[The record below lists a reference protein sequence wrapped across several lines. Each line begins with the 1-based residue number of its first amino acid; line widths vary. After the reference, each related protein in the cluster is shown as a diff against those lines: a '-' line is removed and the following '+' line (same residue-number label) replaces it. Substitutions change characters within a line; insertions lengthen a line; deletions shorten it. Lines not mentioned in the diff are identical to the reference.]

1 MIGAVPRKV
10 TLAIA
15 VWALLATLLA
25 AWLSIAL
32 ERRYLEHHPY
42 FFDAVSYSFYNAKLY
57 QRLQDFGLQ
66 QVVVDELS
74 NNNRHPLR
82 TVPLLVLAPKLLAHP
97 FGHMATSLPA
107 LFVFIFLLGR
117 TLYARGRRLL
127 PAVAGSSVIVL
138 LPGLYAP
145 TSGIAA
151 YWLDL
156 PAALLIGSSVL
167 ALLNSDGGRDLRWL
181 VLFVVL
187 GSCAAFSR
195 YVAIAYL
202 LFATIPVFAW
212 YLAARVMNEGGWLR
226 SIVAPLIVV
235 AGSAIVVAGPYLFL
249 HVESVGEFYRL
260 YGYALGA
267 PYDVAALALWDSFAQ
282 FVRPA
287 GIIVGEMLIGVGVI
301 LGIAAVWRRRIA
313 VASLFV
319 PAWLAVATPIFLVF
333 VVKTSAIHTV
343 SYAVIL
349 LLIAVTVPWV
359 SPAKRSGTALGRVG
373 VVMLLVLVAGWSGYY
388 RSAWVEV
395 VQPSE
400 EATEA
405 KALQTEIADR
415 LVRLG
420 TRVVWNAYFDE
431 VSWLSSLDVF
441 YRYGVLP
448 LPLGQDHVFSIHET
462 VYKGNYPG
470 WPMNDINMA
479 LADNA
484 NRWLDVAVVFDR
496 PEDADKFLPNA
507 YSRSAARYIARS
519 IRQDPDWVK
528 EFELETARY
537 GRLVGY
543 RNRTPGRGNYD
554 AVLSGRADLRPGHI
568 D

>member
-15 VWALLATLLA
+15 AWALLATLFA
-25 AWLSIAL
+25 ACLSIAL
-32 ERRYLEHHPY
+32 ERRYLDHHPY

-66 QVVVDELS
+66 QVVFDELS

-82 TVPLLVLAPKLLAHP
+82 TVPLLVLAPNLLAHP

-117 TLYARGRRLL
+117 TLYVRCRRLL
-127 PAVAGSSVIVL
+127 PAVAGSSIVVL

-156 PAALLIGSSVL
+156 PAALLIGASVL
-167 ALLNSDGGRDLRWL
+167 ALLNSDDGRDLRWL

-187 GSCAAFSR
+187 GSCAAFFR
-195 YVAIAYL
+195 YVSVAYL
-202 LFATIPVFAW
+202 LFATVPVFAW
-212 YLAARVMNEGGWLR
+212 YLVARVMDEGNWLR
-226 SIVAPLIVV
+226 SAITPLVV
-235 AGSAIVVAGPYLFL
+235 VVGSAIVVAGPYLFW

-260 YGYALGA
+260 YGYALDA
-267 PYDVAALALWDSFAQ
+267 PYDVAALALWGSFTQ
-282 FVRPA
+282 FVRHA
-287 GIIVGEMLIGVGVI
+287 GIIVGGMLIGVGVI
-301 LGIAAVWRRRIA
+301 LGIAALWRRRIA
-313 VASLFV
+313 LASLFV
-319 PAWLAVATPIFLVF
+319 PVWLAVATPVFLVLI
-333 VVKTSAIHTV
+333 VKTSAIHTV

-359 SPAKRSGTALGRVG
+359 SFTNRPGTALGRVG

-388 RSAWVEV
+388 RSTWMKAA
-395 VQPSE
+395 QPSE
-400 EATEA
+400 EESET
-405 KALQTEIADR
+405 KVLQTAIADR
-415 LVRLG
+415 LVRFG
-420 TRVVWNAYFDE
+420 PRIVWSAYFDE
-431 VSWLSSLDVF
+431 VSWLSSLDAF

-470 WPMNDINMA
+470 WSMHDINMA
-479 LADNA
+479 LAYNA

-496 PEDADKFLPNA
+496 PEDAEKYLPNA
-507 YSRSAARYIARS
+507 YSRSAARYIAES
-519 IRQDPDWVK
+519 IRQDPEWVK

-554 AVLSGRADLRPGHI
+554 AVLSGRADLRPGRV